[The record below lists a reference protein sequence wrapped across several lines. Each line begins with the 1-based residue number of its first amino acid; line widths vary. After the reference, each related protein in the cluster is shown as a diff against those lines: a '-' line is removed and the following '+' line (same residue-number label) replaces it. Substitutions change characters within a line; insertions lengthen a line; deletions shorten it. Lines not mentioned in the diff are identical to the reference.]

1 MSPTHKDKLIK
12 DIPRFCKYTHCRKLL
27 PKDCHHQKRYCVDT
41 DCYSKQNKIEQK
53 ERRDKLRAN
62 KPKKFRTC
70 NFDECKKSFEVDPK
84 APLKA
89 YCDDE
94 CRNANHKKVQ
104 AKRWEQEQI
113 KIVAKRE
120 ERVQA
125 TIAETGTK
133 SGIAKRFLVRGTISN
148 HKTASAISVSA

>member
-1 MSPTHKDKLIK
+1 MSATHKDKNLK
-12 DIPRFCKYTHCRKLL
+12 QPPRFCKYIHCKKLL
-27 PKDCHHQKRYCVDT
+27 PKDAHNQKRYCIDT

-53 ERRDKLRAN
+53 ERRDKLKAN
-62 KPKKFRTC
+62 KPKKFRIC
-70 NFDECKKSFEVDPK
+70 NFDECGKEFKVDPK

-94 CRNANHKKVQ
+94 CRDANRKKIQ
-104 AKRWEQEQI
+104 AKRWEKEQI

-120 ERVQA
+120 EKVQA

-133 SGIAKRFLVRGTISN
+133 SGLPRRILERGNITSGNIAWAGSCQ
-148 HKTASAISVSA
+148 A